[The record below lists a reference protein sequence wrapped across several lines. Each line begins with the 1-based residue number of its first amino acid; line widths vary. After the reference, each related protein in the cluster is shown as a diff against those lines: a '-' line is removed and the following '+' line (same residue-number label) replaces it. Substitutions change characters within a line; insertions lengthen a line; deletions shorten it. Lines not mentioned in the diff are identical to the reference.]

1 MGRQDSI
8 CRAIN
13 ACRSCGFEQLTDILS
28 LGNLYVS
35 NFVDNQSLQKDERPY
50 PLELVLCD
58 ASKDGCGLLQLRHT
72 VSPKKM
78 YSNYWYRSG
87 VNQTMVSELT
97 NIAQTAE
104 TVVSLS
110 TGDIALDIGCND
122 GTLLRAYETRGASL
136 VGFEPARNLIPYA
149 REGTSN
155 IFNDLFSYGRFSEEF
170 GKRQVK
176 IITAIAMF
184 YDLDDPNT
192 FVDDVARALEP
203 EGVFIIQMSYLPSML
218 AQNAFD
224 NICHEH
230 LEYYSLLSLE
240 SLLARHRLELFD
252 AELNDVNGGSFRIY
266 IRHVGSRVG
275 KERKG
280 REIRLEKLRAFES
293 HLALNERGIY
303 DQFVSR
309 IYSLRDD
316 LCGFIKAETEKGK
329 KIYIYGASTKGNT
342 LLQFFKLDSILIK
355 AAAERNPMKWGRKTI
370 GTNIPIISEEQAR
383 RERPEYFLV
392 LPWHFL
398 SEFLEREKDYL
409 QSGGKFI
416 VPLPE
421 FKVVGANDIY

>member
-8 CRAIN
+8 CRVID
-13 ACRSCGFEQLTDILS
+13 ACRSCGFGQLTDIFS

-35 NFVDNQSLQKDERPY
+35 NFVDDQSSQKDERPY
-50 PLELVLCD
+50 PLEVVLCD
-58 ASKDGCGLLQLRHT
+58 ASKGGCALLQLRHT

-97 NIAQTAE
+97 NIARTAE
-104 TVVSLS
+104 KIASLS
-110 TGDIALDIGCND
+110 VGDIALDIGCND
-122 GTLLRAYETRGASL
+122 GTLLRAYEAKGVHLA
-136 VGFEPARNLIPYA
+136 GFEPARNLIAYA
-149 REGTSN
+149 REGTSK
-155 IFNDLFSYGRFSEEF
+155 IFNDLFSYRRFCEEF
-170 GKRQVK
+170 GKRRAKV
-176 IITAIAMF
+176 ITAIAMF

-192 FVDDVARALEP
+192 FVDGVFHALEP

-240 SLLARHRLELFD
+240 NLLARHHLELFD
-252 AELNDVNGGSFRIY
+252 GELNDVNGGSFRTY

-275 KERKG
+275 EKRRG
-280 REIRLEKLRAFES
+280 RETRLEKLRTLES
-293 HLALNERGIY
+293 NLALNKRAIY

-309 IYSLRDD
+309 IYNLGDALR
-316 LCGFIKAETEKGK
+316 GFIKAETEEGK

-342 LLQFFKLDSILIK
+342 LLQFFQLDSVLIK

-383 RERPEYFLV
+383 QERPEYFLV

-398 SEFLEREKDYL
+398 PEFLEREKDYL
-409 QSGGKFI
+409 RSGGKFI

-421 FKVVGANDIY
+421 FKVIGANDI